1 MNKHLIWVFQE
12 LVVLILKKLKG
23 GGNVDTISDCVINH
37 ELDYM
42 NLYLLLDYV
51 VSCKTLGNIK
61 LCMVLQ
67 DIERF

>member
-1 MNKHLIWVFQE
+1 MNKHLIWVFRE
-12 LVVLILKKLKG
+12 LVVLILSKLKG

-51 VSCKTLGNIK
+51 LLCKTMGSIK
-61 LCMVLQ
+61 LCMVQ
-67 DIERF
+67 WDIETF